1 MDNTTKKL
9 DEGNIPDDLLQNYYN
24 TVAQNGWML
33 QSIPEEHRTAELCRM
48 AIDKAGVK
56 VTNTYTILDY
66 IPKTL
71 RTEEMCLRAVDRD
84 GAAIRS
90 VPEEVKTYEMCYRAI
105 VSAGRL

>member
-1 MDNTTKKL
+1 MNDTTKIS
-9 DEGNIPDDLLQNYYN
+9 DEKSIPKSVLQEYFD
-24 TVAQNGWML
+24 TLIQDGWAL
-33 QSIPEEHRTAELCRM
+33 RSIPEEHRTAELCRM

-84 GAAIRS
+84 GAAIR
-90 VPEEVKTYEMCYRAI
+90 
-105 VSAGRL
+105 